1 MCRSLQATVLDP
13 YLQYMAS
20 LDVAGMRDGRAGGAA
35 LPVRS
40 KALAD
45 YEATWKTGQV
55 PMRSHDIPGQEY
67 YLHNWIGGVF
77 VRLPDPAEDQ
87 ARIVIHRPASFFSG
101 INEKTWAI
109 DLSSFVH
116 GTEGVESSE
125 NIVAYAVDVEQALTA
140 VLLAPKENQ

>member
-1 MCRSLQATVLDP
+1 MLDP

-55 PMRSHDIPGQEY
+55 PLRSHNIPKY
-67 YLHNWIGGVF
+67 HLHDWIGGVF

-109 DLSSFVH
+109 DLSVFVH
-116 GTEGVESSE
+116 GTEGVESLE

-140 VLLAPKENQ
+140 VLLAPKGNE